1 VSARVTV
8 LRGRT
13 SDRSSDGVR
22 GAQALGEELAA
33 RLGVEAALVGE
44 PGAPREARWE
54 DDLRNGREAIAA
66 AGAALEEALEAG
78 VFPVLVASDCTVA
91 IGTLAVLARREPDA
105 RVVWLDAHGD
115 FNTPATTASGYLGGM
130 CLAAACGRWD
140 AGFGPPLDPQR
151 VVLSDGR
158 DLDAAEREEMERAGL
173 RPVPAATVAPAVRG
187 ERVFVHVDL
196 DVLDPSEM
204 PFSFP
209 AAHGMSHVALR
220 ALLTDLAAAADV
232 CGVEV
237 TSTASPGAAAR
248 LADMLAPL
256 LARVESEAARPTPR
270 S

>member
-13 SDRSSDGVR
+13 SDRSADGVR
-22 GAQALGEELAA
+22 GAQALGEALAS
-33 RLGVEAALVGE
+33 RLGVEAVLVGE
-44 PGAPREARWE
+44 PGTPREARWE
-54 DDLRNGREAIAA
+54 EDLRDGRDAIAA
-66 AGAALEEALEAG
+66 AGAALEEALDAG
-78 VFPVLVASDCTVA
+78 ALPVLLASDCTIA
-91 IGTLAVLARREPDA
+91 MATLPALARREPAA

-115 FNTPATTASGYLGGM
+115 FNTPDTTASGYLGGM

-140 AGFGPPLDPQR
+140 AGFGPGFDPHR

-158 DLDAAEREEMERAGL
+158 ELDAGERDEMERAAL
-173 RPVPAATVAPAVRG
+173 PVVPPADVPAAVRG

-209 AAHGMSHVALR
+209 AAGGMSVGALR
-220 ALLTDLAAAADV
+220 TLLAELAGVAEIA
-232 CGVEV
+232 GVEV
-237 TSTASPGAAAR
+237 TSTASAGAAGR
-248 LADMLAPL
+248 LADMLEPL
-256 LARVESEAARPTPR
+256 MRPTFR

>member
-13 SDRSSDGVR
+13 SDRSADGVR
-22 GAQALGEELAA
+22 GAQALGEALAA

-44 PGAPREARWE
+44 PGTPREARWE
-54 DDLRNGREAIAA
+54 DDLRDGRAAIAA
-66 AGAALEEALEAG
+66 AGAALEAALDDSAL
-78 VFPVLVASDCTVA
+78 PVLLASDCTVA
-91 IGTLAVLARREPDA
+91 MATLPVLARREPGV

-115 FNTPATTASGYLGGM
+115 FNTPETTASGYLGGM

-140 AGFGPPLDPQR
+140 GGFGPGIDPRR

-158 DLDAAEREEMERAGL
+158 DLDAGEREELERAAL
-173 RPVPAATVAPAVRG
+173 PVVAPSEVAGAMRG

-209 AAHGMSHVALR
+209 AAGGMPMGDLR
-220 ALLTDLAAAADV
+220 ALLADLAGAAEIA
-232 CGVEV
+232 GVEV
-237 TSTASPGAAAR
+237 TSTASPGTAAR
-248 LADMLAPL
+248 LADMLEPL
-256 LARVESEAARPTPR
+256 IT
-270 S
+270 

>member
-13 SDRSSDGVR
+13 SDRSADGVR
-22 GAQALGEELAA
+22 GAQALGEALAE
-33 RLGVEAALVGE
+33 RLGVPAALVGE

-54 DDLRNGREAIAA
+54 EDLRDGRDAIAA
-66 AGAALEEALEAG
+66 AGAALDAAFEAG
-78 VFPVLVASDCTVA
+78 AFPILLASDCTIA
-91 IGTLAVLARREPDA
+91 MSTLPALARREPRT

-115 FNTPATTASGYLGGM
+115 FNTPQTTASGYLGGM

-140 AGFGPPLDPQR
+140 GGFGPGIDPRR

-158 DLDAAEREEMERAGL
+158 DLEAPEQEEMERAEL
-173 RPVPAATVAPAVRG
+173 TVVAPAGVAGAVGG

-209 AAHGMSHVALR
+209 ARGGMSLGALR
-220 ALLTDLAAAADV
+220 ALLAELAGAAEIA
-232 CGVEV
+232 GVEV

-248 LADMLAPL
+248 LANTLDPL
-256 LARVESEAARPTPR
+256 IPGS
-270 S
+270 

>member
-1 VSARVTV
+1 VTARVTV

-33 RLGVEAALVGE
+33 RLGVEAELVGE

-54 DDLRNGREAIAA
+54 EDLRDGREAIAA
-66 AGAALEEALEAG
+66 AGAALEAALDAG
-78 VFPVLVASDCTVA
+78 AFPVLVASDCSVA
-91 IGTLAVLARREPDA
+91 IGTLAALARREPAA

-140 AGFGPPLDPQR
+140 AGFGPAVDPRR

-158 DLDAAEREEMERAGL
+158 DLDAAEREEMDRAGL
-173 RPVPAATVAPAVRG
+173 RAVPAAEVARAVRG

-209 AAHGMSHVALR
+209 AAHGMALGALR
-220 ALLTDLAAAADV
+220 ALLADVAAAADV
-232 CGVEV
+232 AGVEV

-248 LADMLAPL
+248 LAEMLEPL
-256 LARVESEAARPTPR
+256 LAR
-270 S
+270 

>member
-1 VSARVTV
+1 
-8 LRGRT
+8 
-13 SDRSSDGVR
+13 VR

-33 RLGVEAALVGE
+33 RLGVEAELLGE
-44 PGAPREARWE
+44 PGAPRDARWE
-54 DDLRNGREAIAA
+54 EDLRDGREAIAA
-66 AGAALEEALEAG
+66 AGAALEATLDAG
-78 VFPVLVASDCTVA
+78 AFPLLVASDCSVA
-91 IGTLAVLARREPDA
+91 IGTLAALARREPTA

-140 AGFGPPLDPQR
+140 AGFGPAVDPRR

-158 DLDAAEREEMERAGL
+158 DLDAGEREEMERAGL
-173 RPVPAATVAPAVRG
+173 HALPAAAVAAAVRG

-209 AAHGMSHVALR
+209 AAHGMALPALR
-220 ALLTDLAAAADV
+220 ALLADVAATAEV

-237 TSTASPGAAAR
+237 TSTASPGAAPR

-256 LARVESEAARPTPR
+256 LAR
-270 S
+270 